1 MEERLRR
8 IAYEE
13 RIADI
18 QDYQAGHG
26 RLISVVLLPQY
37 SLNTACMG
45 P

>member
-1 MEERLRR
+1 M
-8 IAYEE
+8 AYEE

-18 QDYQAGHG
+18 QDYQACHG